1 MPFIRRELVRI
12 ACNSRCLLLV
22 TGVLAIGCKPTASA
36 PPPKITHV
44 VISPVADSE
53 VVRSIGVPTDLDDTM
68 ATSYGKHET
77 PRRVSDPECL
87 PTGIAMCIADTAQTR
102 IPGETTPDMHETEWL
117 VFAAANDSMQ
127 LFVAHPSA
135 YIWMT
140 PFSAAGFGAETSERV
155 DASWIRPRF
164 LRSGTYVFTASIES
178 DSSVAYE
185 LRVVPVIA
193 RAASRPIGVSATLQ
207 LAGDSSGRI
216 VVAPAA
222 MAASIPAPR
231 LERFAV
237 RPGTYR
243 VLLVRDT
250 TYVTCRLPCADRG
263 TFVMHA
269 GAHVALQNAGRPLG
283 VVASP
288 RKE

>member
-1 MPFIRRELVRI
+1 
-12 ACNSRCLLLV
+12 
-22 TGVLAIGCKPTASA
+22 
-36 PPPKITHV
+36 
-44 VISPVADSE
+44 
-53 VVRSIGVPTDLDDTM
+53 
-68 ATSYGKHET
+68 
-77 PRRVSDPECL
+77 
-87 PTGIAMCIADTAQTR
+87 MCIADTARTR
-102 IPGETTPDMHETEWL
+102 IPGETMPDMRETAWL

-127 LFVAHPSA
+127 LFVAYSSA
-135 YIWMT
+135 YISMT
-140 PFSAAGFGAETSERV
+140 PPSAAGFGAETSGRV

-164 LRSGTYVFTASIES
+164 LRSGIYVFTAEIES

-185 LRVVPVIA
+185 LRAVPVVA
-193 RAASRPIGVSATLQ
+193 RGASRPIGVSATLQ
-207 LAGDSSGRI
+207 LAGDSSARI

-269 GAHVALQNAGRPLG
+269 GTHAALRDDRP
-283 VVASP
+283 A
-288 RKE
+288 R

>member
-1 MPFIRRELVRI
+1 MRFIRRETLWA
-12 ACNSRCLLLV
+12 ACGSWYLQLAGGLL
-22 TGVLAIGCKPTASA
+22 TIGCEPTASA
-36 PPPKITHV
+36 PPPKVTHV

-53 VVRSIGVPTDLDDTM
+53 VVRSIGVPTDPDDTM
-68 ATSYGKHET
+68 ATSFQKHET
-77 PRRVSDPECL
+77 ARRVAAPDCL
-87 PTGIAMCIADTAQTR
+87 PTGVALCVSDTAQTR
-102 IPGETTPDMHETEWL
+102 VAGETMSNMRETTWL

-135 YIWMT
+135 YIRMT
-140 PFSAAGFGAETSERV
+140 PLSAAGFGAETSGNV

-164 LRSGTYVFTASIES
+164 LRSGTYVFTAAIEA

-185 LRVVPVIA
+185 LRVVPVVA
-193 RAASRPIGVSATLQ
+193 RGASRPIGVSATLQ
-207 LAGDSSGRI
+207 LAGDSSARV
-216 VVAPAA
+216 VVAPAS
-222 MAASIPAPR
+222 MVASIPAPR

-237 RPGTYR
+237 RPGTYH

-269 GAHVALQNAGRPLG
+269 GTHVALRGDQAVR
-283 VVASP
+283 
-288 RKE
+288 